1 MLMKTRILLLLAF
14 VVFCCTTAMAQTQ
27 VKGTVV
33 SANDS
38 EPMIGVAIL
47 EDGTTNGCITDLNGN
62 YSLLVQNGN
71 ATLTVSFVG
80 YKTQTINV
88 NGRSVINIRLEED
101 TKVLDEV
108 VVVGYGV
115 QRKSD
120 LTGAVASVNSD
131 DIKNLST
138 VDAGAALQ
146 GKAAGVQILNT
157 SGAPGEGAQIRIR
170 GYSSNSDQ
178 LGPLLIVDGL
188 KVDNIQYLDPSMI
201 ESMEVLKDAASA
213 AIYGAQ
219 AGNGVVLITTKTGS
233 SANGR
238 PKITYSFKAINQRL
252 GKTPELFGAKD
263 WIKYKEMSGFT
274 DMEARCE
281 ANGVDYNNPQETNW
295 VKEVFD
301 NSWATQ
307 HSVTFQ
313 GGNDKGH
320 FFTSINY
327 IDNDGIVRGKKDT
340 YTRLTAQLNADYQL
354 YKWIKVGTNTSIEKW
369 ATRNIT
375 HQSAYGSMLA
385 STLLL
390 DPLTPVYWDSV
401 DDFPTSMKDV
411 YNTNPDKILVAPNGK
426 YYATSKF
433 QNDDNG
439 NPLLQRDRRNQ
450 KNSGFTV
457 RGTAFVDLTP
467 IDGLVMTSRL
477 LHEWS
482 GKS

>member
-1 MLMKTRILLLLAF
+1 MLMKTRILFLLVF
-14 VVFCCTTAMAQTQ
+14 VAFCCSSAMAQIQ
-27 VKGTVV
+27 QIKGTVV
-33 SANDS
+33 SDNDS

-47 EDGTTNGCITDLNGN
+47 ENGTTNGCITDLNGN
-62 YSLLVQNGN
+62 YSIQVQNSN

-80 YKTQTINV
+80 YKTQTIKV
-88 NGRSVINIRLEED
+88 NGRNQINIRMQED
-101 TKVLDEV
+101 LKVLDEV

-131 DIKNLST
+131 DIKNLAT

-157 SGAPGEGAQIRIR
+157 SGAPGEGAKIRIR

-263 WIKYKEMSGFT
+263 WIKYKEMSGY
-274 DMEARCE
+274 DMKTMCE
-281 ANGVDYNNPQETNW
+281 ANGVDYNNPQETDW
-295 VKEVFD
+295 IKEVFD
-301 NSWATQ
+301 TSWATQ

-313 GGNDKGH
+313 DGNDKAI
-320 FFTSINY
+320 FYF
-327 IDNDGIVRGKKDT
+327 
-340 YTRLTAQLNADYQL
+340 
-354 YKWIKVGTNTSIEKW
+354 
-369 ATRNIT
+369 
-375 HQSAYGSMLA
+375 
-385 STLLL
+385 
-390 DPLTPVYWDSV
+390 
-401 DDFPTSMKDV
+401 
-411 YNTNPDKILVAPNGK
+411 YN
-426 YYATSKF
+426 
-433 QNDDNG
+433 
-439 NPLLQRDRRNQ
+439 
-450 KNSGFTV
+450 
-457 RGTAFVDLTP
+457 
-467 IDGLVMTSRL
+467 
-477 LHEWS
+477 
-482 GKS
+482 

>member
-1 MLMKTRILLLLAF
+1 
-14 VVFCCTTAMAQTQ
+14 
-27 VKGTVV
+27 
-33 SANDS
+33 
-38 EPMIGVAIL
+38 
-47 EDGTTNGCITDLNGN
+47 
-62 YSLLVQNGN
+62 
-71 ATLTVSFVG
+71 
-80 YKTQTINV
+80 
-88 NGRSVINIRLEED
+88 
-101 TKVLDEV
+101 
-108 VVVGYGV
+108 
-115 QRKSD
+115 
-120 LTGAVASVNSD
+120 
-131 DIKNLST
+131 
-138 VDAGAALQ
+138 
-146 GKAAGVQILNT
+146 
-157 SGAPGEGAQIRIR
+157 
-170 GYSSNSDQ
+170 
-178 LGPLLIVDGL
+178 
-188 KVDNIQYLDPSMI
+188 MI

-263 WIKYKEMSGFT
+263 WIKYKEMSGY
-274 DMEARCE
+274 DMKTMCE
-281 ANGVDYNNPQETNW
+281 ANGVDYNNPQETDW
-295 VKEVFD
+295 IKEVFD
-301 NSWATQ
+301 TSWATQ

-313 GGNDKGH
+313 DGNDKGH

-385 STLLL
+385 PALLL

-401 DDFPTSMKDV
+401 DDFTTGMKDV
-411 YNTNPDKILVAPNGK
+411 YATNPEKILVAPNGK

-433 QNDDNG
+433 QMDDNG
-439 NPLLQRDRRNQ
+439 NPLLQLDRRNY

-467 IDGLVMTSRL
+467 IDGLVMTSRFSYRIAQSNSHDYSEPYYMNGQAKADKYSISANANTSHYYQWENFANFNKTL
-477 LHEWS
+477 FDKHNI
-482 GKS
+482 GVMIGM

>member
-1 MLMKTRILLLLAF
+1 MLMKTRILFLLVF
-14 VVFCCTTAMAQTQ
+14 VAFCCSSAMAQIQ
-27 VKGTVV
+27 QIKGTVV
-33 SANDS
+33 SDNDS

-47 EDGTTNGCITDLNGN
+47 ENGTTNGCITDLNGN
-62 YSLLVQNGN
+62 YSIQVQNSN

-80 YKTQTINV
+80 YKTQTIKV
-88 NGRSVINIRLEED
+88 NGRNQINIRMQED
-101 TKVLDEV
+101 LKVLDEV

-131 DIKNLST
+131 DIKNLAT

-157 SGAPGEGAQIRIR
+157 SGAPGEGAKIRIR

-263 WIKYKEMSGFT
+263 WIKYKEMSGY
-274 DMEARCE
+274 DMKTMCE
-281 ANGVDYNNPQETNW
+281 ANGVDYNNPQETDW
-295 VKEVFD
+295 VKEVFGT
-301 NSWATQ
+301 SWATQ

-313 GGNDKGH
+313 DGNDKGH
-320 FFTSINY
+320 FFTSVNY
-327 IDNDGIVRGKKDT
+327 LDNDGIVRGKRILIPVLPPNSTQTINFISGLKS
-340 YTRLTAQLNADYQL
+340 AQ
-354 YKWIKVGTNTSIEKW
+354 
-369 ATRNIT
+369 
-375 HQSAYGSMLA
+375 
-385 STLLL
+385 TLLSKNGQPATL
-390 DPLTPVYWDSV
+390 LTKVLTVPC
-401 DDFPTSMKDV
+401 
-411 YNTNPDKILVAPNGK
+411 
-426 YYATSKF
+426 
-433 QNDDNG
+433 
-439 NPLLQRDRRNQ
+439 LLQP
-450 KNSGFTV
+450 SYSI
-457 RGTAFVDLTP
+457 L
-467 IDGLVMTSRL
+467 
-477 LHEWS
+477 
-482 GKS
+482 